1 MTGCS
6 NQGAL
11 TVLSLYQT
19 EDADE
24 EDQIATDYRL
34 SSLTW
39 SYNEEQNKFKL
50 KKGPIDHLQIAET
63 CDDSFA
69 ADASGIFLPA
79 FPDPEIRILDFVS
92 PLLKMNL

>member
-1 MTGCS
+1 MTGS
-6 NQGAL
+6 ANRGAL

-24 EDQIATDYRL
+24 EDQIATEYRL

-39 SYNEEQNKFKL
+39 TLSDQNKFKL
-50 KKGPIDHLQIAET
+50 AKGPIDHLRIAET
-63 CDDSFA
+63 LDDSFA
-69 ADASGIFLPA
+69 ADASGIFLPS

-92 PLLKMNL
+92 PLFKMNI